1 MRKSGGPDGP
11 QQVPGWVMS
20 ANELIERLFLLLRI
34 NAVWWILTLL
44 GAVVLGLAPATAAA
58 ADALL
63 ASREQSRVRVLPMMW
78 RSFRTRLVRANL
90 EMLPLLVVQAGA
102 LSMLVIAFSGTI
114 TSAAMM
120 VALVAIAAISL
131 PWATTA
137 LAATLAS
144 PRLRRQDLAVTWRI
158 ALLVPGALP
167 LRTVALIGGLT
178 LWILLCGL
186 IPPVALLVG
195 AAGALDLAIGMLG
208 PRIAALLEEIDH
220 ARDPRPPEPRGWER
234 SARPLPPGHP
244 HPADYN
250 VMSRNN

>member
-1 MRKSGGPDGP
+1 MSRSGGPEGP

-63 ASREQSRVRVLPMMW
+63 TSREQPRLRVLPLMW
-78 RSFRTRLVRANL
+78 RSFRAGLVRTNL
-90 EMLPLLVVQAGA
+90 QMLPLFAVQAGA
-102 LSMLVIAFSGTI
+102 LAMLAIAFSGAV
-114 TSAAMM
+114 TSATSM
-120 VALVAIAAISL
+120 VALVAVAAISL
-131 PWATTA
+131 PWATTT
-137 LAATLAS
+137 LAAILTS
-144 PRLRRQDLAVTWRI
+144 PRLRRQDLTVTWRI

-167 LRTVALIGGLT
+167 MRTLALIGGLT

-195 AAGALDLAIGMLG
+195 AAGALDLAIGLLG
-208 PRIAALLEEIDH
+208 RRVAALLEEIDQ
-220 ARDPRPPEPRGWER
+220 AP
-234 SARPLPPGHP
+234 
-244 HPADYN
+244 
-250 VMSRNN
+250 SR

>member
-1 MRKSGGPDGP
+1 MSRSGGSDGP

-44 GAVVLGLAPATAAA
+44 GAVVVGLAPATAAA

-90 EMLPLLVVQAGA
+90 EMLPLFVVQAGA
-102 LSMLVIAFSGTI
+102 LSMLVIAFSGAV

-120 VALVAIAAISL
+120 VAMVALAAISL
-131 PWATTA
+131 AWATTT
-137 LAATLAS
+137 LAAILAS

-167 LRTVALIGGLT
+167 LRAVGLSGGLV
-178 LWILLCGL
+178 LWMLLCGL
-186 IPPVALLVG
+186 IPPLALLVG
-195 AAGALDLAIGMLG
+195 AAGALDLAIGLLG
-208 PRIAALLEEIDH
+208 RRIADLLDEID
-220 ARDPRPPEPRGWER
+220 D
-234 SARPLPPGHP
+234 
-244 HPADYN
+244 
-250 VMSRNN
+250 SRAHDLRNGPVAAAEAGSVSRRFIGRLH